1 MRRKRISTCSCIQD
15 KRRPKDLINIWLLLY
30 LKVNPSFVTECFK
43 HWIEILAD
51 LKSGLFAEP
60 EEADVVRLADE
71 TARSVEAARHDR
83 LAPDLGHDVALAAQV
98 FVAQWQEVVDDE
110 RWNEAS
116 QFELNSK

>member
-60 EEADVVRLADE
+60 EEADVVGLPH
-71 TARSVEAARHDR
+71 EAAGAVHAARLDG
-83 LAPDLGHDVALAAQV
+83 LAPDLGHDVALSAQV
-98 FVAQWQEVVDDE
+98 LVAERQEVVDDKS
-110 RWNEAS
+110 WKAQGLNEV
-116 QFELNSK
+116 